1 MKGYWGVKEGSLSI
15 LNTTAQLCFQPSVE
29 VGLKKEKE
37 RKPGRSTKKANTQGR
52 AVNTRSPAD
61 RVRERGS
68 WCASYPKGMIW
79 LESLS
84 AFPGIG
90 KEEECVP

>member
-1 MKGYWGVKEGSLSI
+1 M
-15 LNTTAQLCFQPSVE
+15 CFQASAE
-29 VGLKKEKE
+29 AGLKKEKE
-37 RKPGRSTKKANTQGR
+37 GKPGGSTEKANMQER

-68 WCASYPKGMIW
+68 WCASYPKGPIW

-84 AFPGIG
+84 ALPGIG
-90 KEEECVP
+90 KEEG